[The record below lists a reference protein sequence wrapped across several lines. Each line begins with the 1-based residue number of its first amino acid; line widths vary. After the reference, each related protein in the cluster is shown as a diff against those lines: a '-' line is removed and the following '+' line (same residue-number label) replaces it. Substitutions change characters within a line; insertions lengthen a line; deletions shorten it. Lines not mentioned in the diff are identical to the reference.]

1 VLAEIDL
8 ECRLLLLLAWSVFEG
23 VLIKLLR
30 HFDLK

>member
-1 VLAEIDL
+1 VLAEVDL
-8 ECRLLLLLAWSVFEG
+8 EGRLLLLLARSIFEG